1 MIEGK
6 FNVERACMIAYL
18 DCLTDNMR
26 KALDENDEYDYVD
39 LLTSDEVTQVQRCMD
54 MLLEA
59 ITRIQ
64 TDLSDNDPNY
74 AVIPNIPKEDR

>member
-26 KALDENDEYDYVD
+26 KTLDENNEYDYVD
-39 LLTSDEVTQVQRCMD
+39 LLTPDEVVQVQRCMD
-54 MLLEA
+54 MLVRA
-59 ITRIQ
+59 ISRIQ
-64 TDLSDNDPNY
+64 TDLSYNDPNY
-74 AVIPNIPKEDR
+74 ATIPKEDQ